1 MANVKKLDED
11 EVKKNILHVKV
22 SNKQLKEIQDILSIS
37 DCISLS
43 DLIRTSIFHYGSYI
57 KEGVI
62 EE

>member
-1 MANVKKLDED
+1 MVNVKKLDED

-43 DLIRTSIFHYGSYI
+43 ELIRTSIFYYGSYI